1 MYLDIR
7 SGDRVSLVF
16 DNEGG
21 KKCDKANTEIMPD
34 DTTGAEGDFTVQTKE
49 SNTDEIAVLTRSFN
63 DMTQEIGGLVEDIKQ
78 QQKNLR
84 IAETKLLQAQINPH
98 FLYNTLDAIVWLAEE
113 NRKDEV
119 VSMVTALS
127 DFFRTT
133 LSKGRDLL
141 QYGKNGH
148 I

>member
-1 MYLDIR
+1 M
-7 SGDRVSLVF
+7 
-16 DNEGG
+16 
-21 KKCDKANTEIMPD
+21 
-34 DTTGAEGDFTVQTKE
+34 AEGDFTVQTKE

-133 LSKGRDLL
+133 LSKGRDFITVRELSL
-141 QYGKNGH
+141 IH